1 MAPEE
6 TERLTAALSALAAAL
21 LTEKTLK
28 ADLER
33 LARLAVDLVA
43 DCSSASFTV
52 LVDGEPTSLGVADR
66 VALEIDM
73 VQYDGGDGP
82 CLAALNGD
90 SIRIGFIPHDDQF
103 PHFAIGAA
111 DRRVLSVLSTPVID
125 HGTVL
130 GSLNMYSRTAES
142 FADQA
147 THDTAAVLAAE
158 AANAIIKSTF
168 LDRARATRDQMQAD
182 HDEASQVARAQGVL
196 MAIHDTS
203 AAQALNLIRSA
214 ASDNG
219 DRLIV
224 IAERI
229 LATVRNEDDTAPTGD

>member
-1 MAPEE
+1 MAPDE

-21 LTEKTLK
+21 LTEKTLT

-33 LARLAVDLVA
+33 LARLSVELVA

-52 LVDGEPTSLGVADR
+52 LVEGESSSLGVTDR

-73 VQYDGGDGP
+73 VQYDAGDGP
-82 CLAALNGD
+82 CLVALRGD
-90 SIRIGFIPHDDQF
+90 GIRIGFIPGDDRF

-130 GSLNMYSRTAES
+130 GSLNMYSHSAEA
-142 FADQA
+142 FAD
-147 THDTAAVLAAE
+147 HAAQDIASVLAAE
-158 AANAIIKSTF
+158 AAHAIIKSAF
-168 LDRARATRDQMQAD
+168 LERARASRDQMQAE
-182 HDEASQVARAQGVL
+182 HDEAAQVARAQGVL

-203 AAQALNLIRSA
+203 AAQALDLIRSA
-214 ASDNG
+214 AREHRE
-219 DRLIV
+219 RLIV
-224 IAERI
+224 VAERI
-229 LATVRNEDDTAPTGD
+229 LATVRDEDGTDSAPD